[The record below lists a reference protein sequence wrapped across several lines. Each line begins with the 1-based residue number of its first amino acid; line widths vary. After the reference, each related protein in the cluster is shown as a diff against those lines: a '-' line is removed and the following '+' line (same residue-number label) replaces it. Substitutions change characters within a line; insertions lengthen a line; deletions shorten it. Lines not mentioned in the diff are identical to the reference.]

1 MLSLKML
8 RGTRAGLADPG
19 SILLSRSAA
28 IALFGEADPINKTIT
43 LDTNLPVK
51 VTGVYEDLPRN
62 SSFGHWSFMAPWDLM
77 VAQDKWFREEE
88 NPWRCNCFQ
97 AYVQLTDQADF
108 DQVSAKIRDVKVK
121 NVRQEELRYKP
132 QVFLNPMRQW
142 HLYSEFKEG
151 IRTGGRIDL
160 VWLFGL
166 IGAFV
171 LMLACINFMNLSTAR
186 SEKRVKEVGIR
197 KAIGSARSQ
206 LVTQFMG
213 ESLLVVSFAFV
224 VALALVQITLP
235 AFNQIADKQITLP
248 WSTPVFWLLGLGI
261 TLLTGLIAG
270 SYPALYLSSFNP
282 VKVLKGTFRAG
293 RYAALPRRM
302 LVVAQFSVSVAL
314 IIGTII
320 VFRQI
325 QFAKNRPVGYSR
337 AGLVMVNGS
346 EAVHKHMDAIRD
358 ELKGSGVAAQ
368 LAESQGPITDVW
380 STNGGF
386 EWEGKDPGLSVDFPN
401 AKVSYEYGSTIG
413 WQLVAGRDFS
423 REFGTDSSAFIIN
436 ESAVKYMGIQ
446 DPVGKIIR
454 WDGKPF
460 TIIGVVKDIVVD
472 SPYKPIRPS
481 LYHLDANASNFV
493 TVRIN
498 PGTPTRQ
505 ALEKIEAVF
514 KKYNPAIPFS
524 YQFVD
529 QEYAKKFG
537 DEERIGK
544 LASVFAALAIF
555 ISCLGL
561 FGLASFMAEARTKE
575 IGVRKVLGASVLNL
589 WGLLSKDFLVLVIIA
604 FGIASPIAWYFLRNW
619 LEHTNTAPRYRGGSL
634 PPREGE
640 PC

>member
-1 MLSLKML
+1 
-8 RGTRAGLADPG
+8 
-19 SILLSRSAA
+19 
-28 IALFGEADPINKTIT
+28 
-43 LDTNLPVK
+43 
-51 VTGVYEDLPRN
+51 
-62 SSFGHWSFMAPWDLM
+62 
-77 VAQDKWFREEE
+77 
-88 NPWRCNCFQ
+88 
-97 AYVQLTDQADF
+97 
-108 DQVSAKIRDVKVK
+108 
-121 NVRQEELRYKP
+121 
-132 QVFLNPMRQW
+132 
-142 HLYSEFKEG
+142 
-151 IRTGGRIDL
+151 
-160 VWLFGL
+160 
-166 IGAFV
+166 
-171 LMLACINFMNLSTAR
+171 
-186 SEKRVKEVGIR
+186 
-197 KAIGSARSQ
+197 
-206 LVTQFMG
+206 
-213 ESLLVVSFAFV
+213 
-224 VALALVQITLP
+224 
-235 AFNQIADKQITLP
+235 
-248 WSTPVFWLLGLGI
+248 
-261 TLLTGLIAG
+261 
-270 SYPALYLSSFNP
+270 
-282 VKVLKGTFRAG
+282 
-293 RYAALPRRM
+293 
-302 LVVAQFSVSVAL
+302 
-314 IIGTII
+314 
-320 VFRQI
+320 
-325 QFAKNRPVGYSR
+325 
-337 AGLVMVNGS
+337 
-346 EAVHKHMDAIRD
+346 MDAIRD
-358 ELKGSGVAAQ
+358 ELKGSGAAAQ

-619 LEHTNTAPRYRGGSL
+619 LEQYEYRTEISWWIFAASGGGALLITLLTVSFQSIRAALANPVKSL
-634 PPREGE
+634 RSE
-640 PC
+640 